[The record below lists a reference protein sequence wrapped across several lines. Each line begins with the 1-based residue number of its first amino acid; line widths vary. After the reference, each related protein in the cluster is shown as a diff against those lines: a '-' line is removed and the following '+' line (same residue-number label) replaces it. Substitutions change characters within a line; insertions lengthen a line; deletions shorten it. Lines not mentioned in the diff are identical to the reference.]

1 MLNHH
6 LFTLSIEQ
14 TEDQNRSDPLPDR
27 SPRLTPTPI
36 RVSLSVV
43 PMAKS
48 RLRQVA
54 FLGAHKGTHF
64 ARAQ

>member
-43 PMAKS
+43 PNGKVAPATGSIS
-48 RLRQVA
+48 RR
-54 FLGAHKGTHF
+54 T
-64 ARAQ
+64 